1 MAQIDIWNL
10 EQEQEEDTL
19 KGKHLIFSLA
29 GELYGI
35 EIRCVTEIIGVQPIT
50 QVPEMP
56 DYILGVTNLR
66 GTIIPVMDARLRFR
80 KPPKEYDDKTCIVVL
95 DTGELSLG
103 LIVDSV
109 AEVLYLRDEDI
120 APPPDLHKGGRK
132 YIKGIGTAGGTVRLL
147 LDCAELLSEDEVEL
161 VEDAM
166 PGEEEASAP
175 AKATAKSPAKASAPK
190 RGKKS

>member
-1 MAQIDIWNL
+1 MAQLDTWNP
-10 EQEQEEDTL
+10 EQEEQEDTL
-19 KGKHLIFSLA
+19 KGKYLIFSLA

-35 EIRCVTEIIGVQPIT
+35 EIRCVTEIIGVQPMT

-80 KPPKEYDDKTCIVVL
+80 KPPQDHDDKTCIVVL
-95 DTGELSLG
+95 DTGELTLG

-109 AEVLYLRDEDI
+109 EEVLYLQDEDI
-120 APPPDLHKGGRK
+120 APPPDLNKGGRK
-132 YIKGIGTAGGTVRLL
+132 YIQGIGTAGGAVRLL
-147 LDCAELLSEDEVEL
+147 LDCAQLLSEDEMEL

-166 PGEEEASAP
+166 PGEEKAAPAPKP
-175 AKATAKSPAKASAPK
+175 AKAPGSRRRKT
-190 RGKKS
+190 